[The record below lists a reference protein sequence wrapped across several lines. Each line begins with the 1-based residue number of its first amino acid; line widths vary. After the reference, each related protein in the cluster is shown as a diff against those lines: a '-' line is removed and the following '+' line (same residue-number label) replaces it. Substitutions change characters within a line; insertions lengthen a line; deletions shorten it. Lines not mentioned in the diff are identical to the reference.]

1 MIRLHE
7 AAIGPDEI
15 DSLGHMNMRYY
26 GTRAAAATQALF
38 ASWGWDEARLAKEG
52 LVLVAAD
59 CFNHYL
65 KEQFDGATLIVDGGV
80 CDVRADG
87 LSLYLELVNVA
98 NGDKAATFITRPVLM
113 DRKTR
118 TAQHYPK
125 ALLDKAEGAIVDVPP
140 YGMPRSLDL
149 SPPRTDAGYGD
160 IKSRLGPIS
169 HPMFSSRGEIRVP
182 AEECDEQGFLNLT
195 CAQDIM
201 FSAFAAAARAAG
213 MRMGPPI
220 EAGPDGRRI
229 GWAMLE
235 NRQFLVQTPRAGDPI
250 TTLSAPTKLG
260 AKTQHMRR
268 WTFNTDTGALLS
280 VIDGVSLALDL
291 DARRAIEI
299 PPHMRAELEASLLD
313 ELV

>member
-7 AAIGPDEI
+7 APVGPDEI

-26 GTRAAAATQALF
+26 GTRAAAAAQALF
-38 ASWGWDEARLAKEG
+38 ARWGWDAARLAKDG
-52 LVLVAAD
+52 LVLVAQD

-65 KEQFDGATLIVDGGV
+65 KEQFDGATLVVDGGV

-87 LSLYLELVNVA
+87 LSLYLELVNDA
-98 NGDKAATFITRPVLM
+98 TGDKAATFITRPMLY
-113 DRKTR
+113 DRATR
-118 TAQHYPK
+118 TLQHFPK
-125 ALLDKAEGAIVDVPP
+125 ALLDSAEQAIVDVPP

-149 SPPRTDAGYGD
+149 APPRTDARYEEL
-160 IKSRLGPIS
+160 KRRLGGGM
-169 HPMFSSRGEIRVP
+169 HPFSSRGEIRVP
-182 AEECDEQGFLNLT
+182 KEECDEFGFLNLSA
-195 CAQDIM
+195 AQDIM
-201 FSAFAAAARAAG
+201 FAAFAAAARAAG
-213 MRMGPPI
+213 MKMGPPI

-235 NRQFLVQTPRAGDPI
+235 NRQFLVATPKAGDPVM
-250 TTLSAPTKLG
+250 TLSAPTKLG
-260 AKTQHMRR
+260 SKTQHMRR

-291 DARRAIEI
+291 DARRATEI
-299 PPHMRAELEASLLD
+299 PAHMRAELEAQLLD